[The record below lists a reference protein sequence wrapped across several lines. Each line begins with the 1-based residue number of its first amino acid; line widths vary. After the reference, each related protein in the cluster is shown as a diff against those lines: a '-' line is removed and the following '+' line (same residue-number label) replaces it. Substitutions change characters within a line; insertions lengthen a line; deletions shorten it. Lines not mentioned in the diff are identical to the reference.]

1 MTFITIATFVNPVCV
16 MTFVYWN
23 IFIVARSHA
32 RKIVSQSTQCDPDG
46 SGHTKRR
53 LKRELKG
60 GKTLTIIMGT
70 HFLCWRPLFV
80 FYLVLLKHWK
90 IRVALRQWCS
100 NFPWRERKPNYGN
113 KNRKLRIRPLVK
125 SFLAAENE
133 KRQLE
138 DLPRA
143 DFGHLPERFLL
154 VGTKSITEN
163 LYIFL

>member
-1 MTFITIATFVNPVCV
+1 MKVTLPFSMILEV
-16 MTFVYWN
+16 
-23 IFIVARSHA
+23 RSH
-32 RKIVSQSTQCDPDG
+32 VYPFDPYNG
-46 SGHTKRR
+46 RHLIPPQGLLSHKFWKRNNSS
-53 LKRELKG
+53 
-60 GKTLTIIMGT
+60 MS
-70 HFLCWRPLFV
+70 FNV
-80 FYLVLLKHWK
+80 FGLWVLKHWK

-100 NFPWRERKPNYGN
+100 NFPWRERKPNYVN
-113 KNRKLRIRPLVK
+113 KNRKLRIQSLVK
-125 SFLAAENE
+125 SFFAAENE